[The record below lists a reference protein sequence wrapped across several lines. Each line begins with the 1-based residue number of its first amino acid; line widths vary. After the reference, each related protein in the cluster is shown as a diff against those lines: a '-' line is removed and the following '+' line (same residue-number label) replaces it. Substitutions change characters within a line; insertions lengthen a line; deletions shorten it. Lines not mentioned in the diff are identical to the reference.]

1 MENKGKQY
9 YVNIE
14 PVASKVFLKHK
25 IINKQTKTLRK
36 TLSLVVGCH
45 LRCVKDMAAK
55 ATEQGRGKCKC
66 SFYLYDV

>member
-25 IINKQTKTLRK
+25 IINKQTKTLRQ

-55 ATEQGRGKCKC
+55 ATEQGRGKGKC

>member
-14 PVASKVFLKHK
+14 PVASKVFLTHK
-25 IINKQTKTLRK
+25 IINKQIKTLRQ
-36 TLSLVVGCH
+36 TLSLDVGCH
-45 LRCVKDMAAK
+45 LKCVKDMAAK
-55 ATEQGRGKCKC
+55 ATEQGRRKGKC